1 MKNSIIKFVG
11 GFAIGIIAPLSIFAI
26 IGGLIG
32 TFGKAEKVQVN
43 NPFAKLPEITGKKIK
58 FFGYEYANG
67 QLYQLNGKFLNINQ
81 FDIDVSNTNENLIG
95 ISIRDSDGHIFT
107 DITIDKKNDGEK
119 IMNYKTF
126 QNIKIVGNVIK
137 ITGEFGNSRYRFIG
151 IIVS

>member
-1 MKNSIIKFVG
+1 MKNSIIKLVG

-43 NPFAKLPEITGKKIK
+43 NPFDKLPAITGKKIQ

-81 FDIDVSNTNENLIG
+81 FDLNLSNTNENLMS

-107 DITIDKKNDGEK
+107 HITIDKKNDGEK
-119 IMNYKTF
+119 MMNYKTF
-126 QNIKIVGNVIK
+126 QNIKIVGKVIK
-137 ITGEFGNSRYRFIG
+137 ITGKFGNSNYQFIG
-151 IIVS
+151 RIVS